1 MESGFF
7 KTTIAKTAAHLAI
20 IRRYTLCEMI
30 LRVATTDKK
39 DIQLAPAMGFAKV

>member
-20 IRRYTLCEMI
+20 IRRYTLCEII

-39 DIQLAPAMGFAKV
+39 DIQLAPAIGFAKV